1 MSSSVPSHQLFLAR
15 LFFSPDKQRLRAG
28 WRLLIQTILL
38 LFLLACLGFP
48 VGLFFTNSNQ
58 ILSEQLLM
66 LLSELVSFFAI
77 LISVF
82 ISRRIMDKRSI
93 SSLGVDL
100 SKKVVPDL
108 AVGFMISLLSLVL
121 VFVLE
126 ILFGWIHNVSFAW
139 QTQSPISVISGSI
152 IALILF
158 IMVGWNEELLS
169 RGYHLQTLTSGLNLP
184 FGVIISSAIF
194 GILHLTNPNATWVSV
209 IGIFL
214 AGLFLAFGYIRTH
227 KLWLSIGLH
236 IGWNFTE
243 GVLLGFPVSGWN
255 GYQLT
260 RIKIN
265 GPVIWTGGAFGPEAG
280 LIILPALI
288 LGIILIY
295 LYTQPFSRK

>member
-82 ISRRIMDKRSI
+82 LSRRIMDQRSI

>member
-48 VGLFFTNSNQ
+48 VGLFFTNSKQ
-58 ILSEQLLM
+58 FLSEQLLM

-158 IMVGWNEELLS
+158 ILVGWNEELLS

>member
-1 MSSSVPSHQLFLAR
+1 
-15 LFFSPDKQRLRAG
+15 LRAG

-82 ISRRIMDKRSI
+82 LSRRIMDKRSI

-260 RIKIN
+260 RIMIN

>member
-1 MSSSVPSHQLFLAR
+1 
-15 LFFSPDKQRLRAG
+15 
-28 WRLLIQTILL
+28 
-38 LFLLACLGFP
+38 
-48 VGLFFTNSNQ
+48 
-58 ILSEQLLM
+58 M

-82 ISRRIMDKRSI
+82 LSRRIMDQRSI